1 MAKKKAVGRGGAREG
16 AGRKPGPD
24 GPTMMV
30 AVTVPE
36 SLVSELDAY
45 ADAQGW
51 KRSKAVTEAIR
62 VLLSRKK
69 ATGNKKP

>member
-1 MAKKKAVGRGGAREG
+1 MAKKKAVGPGGAREG

-24 GPTMMV
+24 GRTMMV
-30 AVTVPE
+30 AVTVPKT
-36 SLVSELDAY
+36 LVAELDAY

-62 VLLSRKK
+62 ALLARKRK
-69 ATGNKKP
+69 